1 MHQDGRPRRAGS
13 ARGYLGEYYLGRT
26 AGFPIAGRDTM
37 GEHTMRTTDIS
48 FVQLTA
54 RIVTEPYTSALAR
67 AGSTLRKQHAA
78 PSTPAEE
85 SYEDAL
91 ARAAASAL
99 AKRVPRQS
107 P

>member
-1 MHQDGRPRRAGS
+1 
-13 ARGYLGEYYLGRT
+13 
-26 AGFPIAGRDTM
+26 M
-37 GEHTMRTTDIS
+37 GEHTMRTTDIC
-48 FVQLTA
+48 FVQRTA
-54 RIVTEPYTSALAR
+54 RIVTETYKSALAR
-67 AGSTLRKQHAA
+67 AGRNLRKQHAA

-99 AKRVPRQS
+99 AKRVPGRS